1 MCHGDIG
8 IAGISTFSIGN
19 TPLKTNMEGPKMMGW
34 KRERDPL
41 NMAIVGIY
49 FRFLGCTSSIRVH
62 FAASYV
68 STSVSQEPRS
78 STVKA

>member
-1 MCHGDIG
+1 
-8 IAGISTFSIGN
+8 
-19 TPLKTNMEGPKMMGW
+19 MMGW